1 MLHEIA
7 KQLLKTLN
15 KCILLKELLYKIKW
29 YYVWGL
35 MIDSNRMH
43 QLIPITDDRHYLYS
57 TFQNHSRT
65 FLFNRTK
72 FHFLLSITFVS
83 NRKRRGTCTKIFQT
97 LYIRFTQNCVF
108 EYGISI
114 PKKSLVRLTSTFTII
129 FREHVIISETRI
141 NSLH

>member
-1 MLHEIA
+1 
-7 KQLLKTLN
+7 LLKTLN

-97 LYIRFTQNCVF
+97 LYTFYTKLCFWIWNLD
-108 EYGISI
+108 S
-114 PKKSLVRLTSTFTII
+114 KK
-129 FREHVIISETRI
+129 IISPTDFYFYDYIQRTCHYLR
-141 NSLH
+141 N

>member
-1 MLHEIA
+1 
-7 KQLLKTLN
+7 LLKTWN

-43 QLIPITDDRHYLYS
+43 QLIPITAIIYIQPFKTILERFSSIEQSFISFWASLSFLTENGEVLVLKYFKLY
-57 TFQNHSRT
+57 R
-65 FLFNRTK
+65 
-72 FHFLLSITFVS
+72 
-83 NRKRRGTCTKIFQT
+83 
-97 LYIRFTQNCVF
+97 RFTQNCVF